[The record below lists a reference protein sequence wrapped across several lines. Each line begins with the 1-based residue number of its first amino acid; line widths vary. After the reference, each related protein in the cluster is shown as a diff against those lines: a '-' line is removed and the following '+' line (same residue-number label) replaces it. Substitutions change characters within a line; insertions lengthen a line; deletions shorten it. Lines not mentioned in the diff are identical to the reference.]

1 MKNVRKPCAGGLFI
15 MEYLAATFTIS
26 CPDGLMQTARDLLA
40 DASAEA
46 GFESFE
52 DTDNGLNGYVQK
64 SLFNQDALDE
74 AIADFPLEKT
84 TISYSL
90 ADAENKDW
98 NETWEESG
106 FEPIS
111 IDDKIIIEDSNHNPQ
126 TSNIKPQRILIDAK
140 LAFGTGNHETTR
152 MIISTLLGMELRDKR
167 VLDCGCG
174 TGILGITAS
183 KLGAKEIAGYD
194 IDQWSVDNSQH
205 NAKLNGVDNMTVLLG
220 DVSVLKSI
228 GGEFDI
234 VIANINRNILLNDM
248 PAMADKLASGGQII
262 FSGFYEEDLPMLSD
276 KAASLE
282 LSLKDSRTE
291 NRWCC
296 AVFCG

>member
-183 KLGAKEIAGYD
+183 KLGAKEIVGYD